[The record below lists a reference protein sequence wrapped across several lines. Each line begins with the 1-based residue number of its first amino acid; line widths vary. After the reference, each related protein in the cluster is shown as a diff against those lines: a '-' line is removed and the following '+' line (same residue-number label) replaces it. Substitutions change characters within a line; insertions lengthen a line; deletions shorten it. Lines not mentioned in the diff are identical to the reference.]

1 MTMVVLI
8 LSKLDAVARMGGD
21 YYLRVQKDNIVTV
34 AKPSDTLGMGLDQI
48 PVSIRHSK
56 VLTGNDL
63 GRLGNAQRLPDQ
75 NEIRELRKSPSFRQI
90 MGQGEIAVHTL
101 AQKYLHEGKVHEAWC
116 CCWRIIVDEFE
127 VYKLTTV
134 NFEECNFTAC
144 LPKRPAQAAEIG
156 RGRKEMQHYSVFSAP
171 LRLVVFHCIPFHEK

>member
-1 MTMVVLI
+1 
-8 LSKLDAVARMGGD
+8 MGGD

-75 NEIRELRKSPSFRQI
+75 NEIREFKKKALPSGRSWARE
-90 MGQGEIAVHTL
+90 EIAVPHWHKNICMRERYT
-101 AQKYLHEGKVHEAWC
+101 KRGC

-134 NFEECNFTAC
+134 NF
-144 LPKRPAQAAEIG
+144 
-156 RGRKEMQHYSVFSAP
+156 
-171 LRLVVFHCIPFHEK
+171 